1 MGTDPFGEKPGTA
14 HDALLEIGREGASRR
29 DVFKAMGAT
38 ALGAAL
44 LASAGFDPAIAQELK
59 PSGKP
64 LKAAISNAGL
74 QATWCAQGKQAAEAW
89 GKLMNVE
96 VTWFDGELSATK
108 QRAAIDNMA
117 IAEVGFRRHPD
128 LRHRHARSTRSRR

>member
-1 MGTDPFGEKPGTA
+1 MIATVRSQIAPV
-14 HDALLEIGREGASRR
+14 LLEEQTVIDEIVEASASRR

-38 ALGAAL
+38 ALAGAL
-44 LASAGFDPAIAQELK
+44 LGMAGFDPAIAQELK

-64 LKAAISNAGL
+64 LKAAMSNAGL

-89 GKLMNVE
+89 AKLMNVE

-108 QRAAIDNMA
+108 QRAAIDNLA
-117 IAEVGFRRHPD
+117 
-128 LRHRHARSTRSRR
+128 TQK